1 MGGIGSGRWPTYSG
15 TTGNALNLPVRAVRA
30 LLDGDNLA
38 ARFRWTNGLALTA
51 TAAPA
56 YFLPTR
62 REVRLAWKDW
72 DAAADA
78 WVDRTQTLTLT
89 ARSQPFG
96 GVRWWWRC
104 GGCARPR
111 ADLYQLHGSPWACR
125 TCLRLT
131 YASRRECAYRRSR
144 RRLDRVGQRLGLAPG
159 EADDWGGDCPDRPAR
174 MRWWTYERLSDA
186 WYTAQVQGLGAFL
199 GDMRRVGVPVDDLWG
214 LTK

>member
-15 TTGNALNLPVRAVRA
+15 TTGAALRFPASGVLA
-30 LLDGDNLA
+30 LLADGKA
-38 ARFRWTNGLALTA
+38 TPVRWTNGAWILAALQPT
-51 TAAPA
+51 

-62 REVRLAWKDW
+62 REVRLAWRER
-72 DAAADA
+72 DADSDDF
-78 WVDRTQTLTLT
+78 VNRSQTLTLT
-89 ARSQPFG
+89 ARPQPFG
-96 GVRWWWRC
+96 GVRWWWWCGRC
-104 GGCARPR
+104 GRSRTDFYKLGR
-111 ADLYQLHGSPWACR
+111 SPWGCR

-131 YASRRECAYRRSR
+131 YASRRESPYHRSR

-199 GDMRRVGVPVDDLWG
+199 GDMRRVGVPVDDLLG